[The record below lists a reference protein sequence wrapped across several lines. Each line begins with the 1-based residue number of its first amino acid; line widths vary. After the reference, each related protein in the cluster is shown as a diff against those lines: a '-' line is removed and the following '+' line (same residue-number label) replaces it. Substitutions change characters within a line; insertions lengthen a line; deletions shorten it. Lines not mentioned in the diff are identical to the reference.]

1 MDLSHLSQHLR
12 DQLDSKTQAR
22 ERGLAKSRD
31 AIRACGNAIRAM
43 HRLEFDEASALLQE
57 AKEHL
62 DSARSALAD
71 HADML
76 HAGFVHDAEKE
87 VAEASITFALVT
99 GAGFPSLEEVRVSPQ
114 AFLKG
119 SAEAVGELRRHLL
132 DLMRQGELARCEELL
147 ASMDDIYNVLVTM
160 DYPDGITFG
169 LRRLTD
175 VARSIIERTRGDYT
189 TSTIQSSLRDAL
201 EKHSELLKGDGP
213 G

>member
-1 MDLSHLSQHLR
+1 MDLSDLSEHLR
-12 DQLDSKTQAR
+12 AQLDSKTQAR

-43 HRLEFDEASALLQE
+43 HRLEFEPAAKLLGE

-62 DSARSALAD
+62 DEARAALAE
-71 HADML
+71 HPDML

-99 GAGFPSLEEVRVSPQ
+99 GKDFPALADVGVSTQ

-119 SAEAVGELRRHLL
+119 AAEAVGELRRHLL
-132 DLMRQGELARCEELL
+132 DVMRRGDLERCEELL
-147 ASMDDIYNVLVTM
+147 GSMDDIYNVLVTM
-160 DYPDGITFG
+160 DYPDGITHG

-189 TSTIQSSLRDAL
+189 TSKIQDSLRRAL
-201 EKHSELLKGDGP
+201 EEHSRLLEDSR
-213 G
+213 